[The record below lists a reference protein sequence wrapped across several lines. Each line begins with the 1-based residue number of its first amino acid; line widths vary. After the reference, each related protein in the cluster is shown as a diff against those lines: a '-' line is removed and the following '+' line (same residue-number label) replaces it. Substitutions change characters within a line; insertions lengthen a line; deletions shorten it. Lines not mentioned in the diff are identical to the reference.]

1 MTNLPSIDVLTAT
14 RQSLHRVAEHLL
26 AAAHKR
32 ATGQITLVPA
42 DNGVATPPLP
52 DGSVVAIEGTDVVV
66 RGPNQV
72 RRAPLTTLAE
82 TAATVG
88 IEAGFPWTKH
98 RPGTEF
104 EPDAELAV
112 DPAAAAALACW
123 FAVGAEA
130 LTTLVAELSAERPS
144 APQIFPEH
152 FDLGVTAGAVNYG
165 FSPGDDAIRRRTST
179 SGRTRSRPATPSG
192 TRRSAPTAPGERSPH
207 RRRRSTS
214 SMRGAPSSAC
224 DASAPLCYRAT
235 VLMPGVWSFLVN
247 STNAAS
253 SSM

>member
-1 MTNLPSIDVLTAT
+1 MTNLPSIDVVTAT

-42 DNGVATPPLP
+42 DNGGATPPLP

-98 RPGTEF
+98 RPGTDF

-112 DPAAAAALACW
+112 DPAAAAALARW

-130 LTTLVAELSAERPS
+130 LTTLVAEMSAERPS

-165 FSPGDDAIRRRTST
+165 FSPGDDAIPTPYVYVGPHEVPTGDAFWNAPFGAYRTWREVT
-179 SGRTRSRPATPSG
+179 TPAQ
-192 TRRSAPTAPGERSPH
+192 AVDFFHA
-207 RRRRSTS
+207 
-214 SMRGAPSSAC
+214 A
-224 DASAPLCYRAT
+224 RAA
-235 VLMPGVWSFLVN
+235 LGL
-247 STNAAS
+247 
-253 SSM
+253 